1 MSEQLSHEKEKEKS
15 SSEKEWWQ
23 SDRVDA
29 IGWGAAFIWGALVLL
44 VGVTN
49 FATTYSWWDGW
60 GVFFTGAGVIT
71 LVLTGIRLQ
80 IPTYRGKWV
89 GSLIWGC
96 ILLAIG
102 LGVWETAGWLW
113 VLVLFAIG
121 IIILRAAL
129 TRQR

>member
-1 MSEQLSHEKEKEKS
+1 MSEQLSNEKEKGKS

-44 VGVTN
+44 AGITG
-49 FATTYSWWDGW
+49 FTASYSWWDGW

-71 LVLTGIRLQ
+71 LIGTAIRLQ
-80 IPTYRGKWV
+80 IPEYRGKWL
-89 GSLIWGC
+89 GGLIWGS

-102 LGVWETAGWLW
+102 LGTWGSVGWLW
-113 VLVLFAIG
+113 VLVLLIVG
-121 IIILRAAL
+121 IIILREAFV
-129 TRQR
+129 RKR